1 MGFASIILTRN
12 IYESIAQDCLILP
25 LSNPPF
31 IYLHVGLAFVAFLFE
46 RHFLLCGK
54 ALRLPLD
61 GSAQS
66 NFDLISHSVRAKAAL
81 NHSFQILF
89 GEIRQCSTSAEKSRR
104 LNFNLDFTHWTIF

>member
-54 ALRLPLD
+54 AFRLPLD
-61 GSAQS
+61 GSARS

-89 GEIRQCSTSAEKSRR
+89 GEILLSTSFSVESRCST
-104 LNFNLDFTHWTIF
+104 